1 MTDNI
6 ENLKV
11 FDFNADVS
19 KVLQLMAKS
28 LYTNKDIFLRELI
41 SNASDACNKL
51 KYDAIKDPGL
61 LAEDIDLKI
70 TVKIDKKKNAII
82 VSDNGIGMD
91 DKDLIANLGTIAN
104 SGTQK
109 FLDNLKDEKNGI
121 KDLIGQ
127 FGVGFY
133 SVFMVSDLVTVYSTK
148 AGSKKTFVWGSDGL
162 GKYTLNLHDKQLPRG
177 TIVELDIK
185 KENADILEDY
195 NIERIIKLYSDHVSF
210 PIKLIKDDNKESVIN
225 KSSAIWSLSKSE
237 VTEEQNIEFYRYI
250 SHSYDKPWLTIKNKI
265 EGDIGYTSLLYIPAS
280 SIYNILYNDYKSK
293 IKLYIKKVFISD
305 EVSDIIPSY
314 LRFLCGVID
323 AEDLPL
329 NISRETLQ
337 SNLSIIKIKK
347 SITNKVLAA
356 IEKTQKQDDY
366 KDFWK
371 NFGAVLKEGLLGGS
385 ELDKK
390 DQILELCRFYSTSE
404 KDLRSLKD
412 YVANMKEGQDKIYYF
427 CGENI
432 ERLSN
437 HSQLEGFKKHNI
449 EVLLLTDR
457 IDNFWIDGIGHYK
470 EKKFQSITSAN
481 IDFASIKKKKNK
493 DDAIEGEV
501 VKEETDSK
509 NEETVIEEFKKVLD
523 NKVQDVVVSNKLV
536 ESPACLSES
545 DNGVGMNKLLM
556 QQQNSNPL
564 KILEINMDHEL
575 VQEIKASIINKN
587 ETNTEENQRVK
598 TLIDIIFYEAC
609 IIEGEK
615 ISDTKDFIK
624 KINILLSKN

>member
-1 MTDNI
+1 M
-6 ENLKV
+6 
-11 FDFNADVS
+11 
-19 KVLQLMAKS
+19 
-28 LYTNKDIFLRELI
+28 
-41 SNASDACNKL
+41 
-51 KYDAIKDPGL
+51 
-61 LAEDIDLKI
+61 
-70 TVKIDKKKNAII
+70 
-82 VSDNGIGMD
+82 
-91 DKDLIANLGTIAN
+91 
-104 SGTQK
+104 
-109 FLDNLKDEKNGI
+109 
-121 KDLIGQ
+121 
-127 FGVGFY
+127 
-133 SVFMVSDLVTVYSTK
+133 
-148 AGSKKTFVWGSDGL
+148 
-162 GKYTLNLHDKQLPRG
+162 
-177 TIVELDIK
+177 
-185 KENADILEDY
+185 
-195 NIERIIKLYSDHVSF
+195 
-210 PIKLIKDDNKESVIN
+210 
-225 KSSAIWSLSKSE
+225 
-237 VTEEQNIEFYRYI
+237 TEEQNIEFYRYV

-265 EGDIGYTSLLYIPAS
+265 EGNIGYTSLLYIPAS

-347 SITNKVLAA
+347 SITNKVLGA
-356 IEKTQKQDDY
+356 IEKTQKQDNY
-366 KDFWK
+366 KDFWQ

-432 ERLSN
+432 ERLKN

-470 EKKFQSITSAN
+470 DNKFQSITSAN
-481 IDFASIKKKKNK
+481 IDFASIKNKVSK

-501 VKEETDSK
+501 VKAETDSK
-509 NEETVIEEFKKVLD
+509 NEEIVIEEFKKVLN
-523 NKVQDVVVSNKLV
+523 NKVKDVVVSNKLV

-545 DNGVGMNKLLM
+545 DNGIGMNKLLM

-587 ETNTEENQRVK
+587 EKNTEENQRVR

-615 ISDTKDFIK
+615 ISDIKDFIK